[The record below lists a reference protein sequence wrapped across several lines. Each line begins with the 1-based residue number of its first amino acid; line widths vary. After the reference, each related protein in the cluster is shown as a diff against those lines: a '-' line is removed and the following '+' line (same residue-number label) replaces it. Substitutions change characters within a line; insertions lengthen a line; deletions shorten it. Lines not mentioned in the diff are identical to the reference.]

1 MTEEEPKTIHLEQ
14 FLKLNGIV
22 GTGGNAK
29 MLIQNGEVRVNNVVE
44 TRRKK
49 QLVIGDR
56 VQVGG
61 RKLVVNELR

>member
-1 MTEEEPKTIHLEQ
+1 MTEEPKTIHLEQ